1 VVATDDERIAAAVR
15 AFGGEVA
22 LTRADHQSGTDRV
35 AEVAAA
41 TGAELVVN
49 VQGDEPLLDPK
60 MIDECVT
67 ALKDAIERG
76 DGVGMATVLK
86 AVGESVFHDPDVV
99 KVVTD
104 ARGRALYFSRSLIPY
119 PRQRTDAFEVYE
131 HIASTP
137 IRAKHCSVFPSF
149 RPAAWSR
156 SNAWSSCA
164 PSRTASAFR
173 PSSRRA
179 RASLFPSIR
188 SRTWTKSAASWP
200 QGSRHD
206 AVVEAIVGNSRA
218 PARIAPRI
226 DAKSFGKCSSQH
238 RGRQAARRP
247 RGRGHRQRTQSA

>member
-1 VVATDDERIAAAVR
+1 MRVIGVIPARYSSTRLPGKPLADIHGKPLIQLVYEAARRASSLESVVVATDDERIAAAVR

-131 HIASTP
+131 HIGLYAYTREALLRLSQLP
-137 IRAKHCSVFPSF
+137 
-149 RPAAWSR
+149 
-156 SNAWSSCA
+156 
-164 PSRTASAFR
+164 PSRLEQIECLEQLRALENGIGIQTVITACKGELVSVDTQQDLDEV
-173 PSSRRA
+173 RRILA
-179 RASLFPSIR
+179 AGIAS
-188 SRTWTKSAASWP
+188 
-200 QGSRHD
+200 
-206 AVVEAIVGNSRA
+206 
-218 PARIAPRI
+218 
-226 DAKSFGKCSSQH
+226 
-238 RGRQAARRP
+238 
-247 RGRGHRQRTQSA
+247 